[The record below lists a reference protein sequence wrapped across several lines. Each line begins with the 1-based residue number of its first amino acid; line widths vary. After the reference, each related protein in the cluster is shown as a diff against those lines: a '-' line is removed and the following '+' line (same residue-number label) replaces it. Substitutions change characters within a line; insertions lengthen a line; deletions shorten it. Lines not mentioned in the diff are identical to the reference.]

1 MFSCLVQELPDVRAL
16 QVHAGQLQVDGDA
29 LERKKKY
36 KAAEVQT
43 TKQEITA
50 AQVRALG
57 VQGALSLAPIGLKW
71 VGLVRNT

>member
-1 MFSCLVQELPDVRAL
+1 
-16 QVHAGQLQVDGDA
+16 
-29 LERKKKY
+29 
-36 KAAEVQT
+36 VQT